1 MAKKNNAKGLGWWAF
16 IAGLIIAVVAGYTGR
31 VPDWTWLLVVLGL
44 VVGYFNISKSEAV
57 PFLLSTVALIVA
69 GSAELGSLW
78 APISGMLEA
87 VVIFVA
93 PAAIVVAVKTV
104 YEIAQ

>member
-57 PFLLSTVALIVA
+57 PFLLSTVALMAA
-69 GSAELGSLW
+69 GSAGLELLW
-78 APISGMLEA
+78 APLGGMLAA

-93 PAAIVVAVKTV
+93 PAAVVVAVKTV